1 MCSSDLPGMSCPEP
15 SIWHER
21 CQLVRLPRHY
31 KSELLLPAPPCKEG
45 MPGSHPG
52 GNACAA
58 GGPCTAR
65 TFTMPGTG
73 KQRYADRTGYFHKR
87 ILHPCNRIHIHPLL
101 TVVCGYTDLRAGMDR
116 LAALVEAQYA
126 LSTVYDQV
134 RLCGKSHYY
143 HLFIE
148 IPRPFYLLMSIFF
161 AHIKI

>member
-1 MCSSDLPGMSCPEP
+1 MGGSDPGLPESSSR
-15 SIWHER
+15 HER
-21 CQLVRLPRHY
+21 CHLVCPSRHH
-31 KSELLLPAPPCKEG
+31 KSKLLLPAPPRKGGLLEN
-45 MPGSHPG
+45 HPRE
-52 GNACAA
+52 NARTA
-58 GGPCTAR
+58 GGSCRAR
-65 TFTMPGTG
+65 TFTVPGTG
-73 KQRYADRTGYFHKR
+73 RQNPTVRAGYFHKR
-87 ILHPCNRIHIHPLL
+87 VLHPCNRIHIHPLL